1 MSNSFNSRYSRHS
14 YDHNVGGTRRSK
26 QSESSVQTMPETRD
40 ENVQADLDHTRTQG
54 LGSQS
59 LDSSTDSSDLYLP
72 SALGGDDLEREL
84 LPIKVTKEGDWT
96 TFNLLI
102 FQETKASIAR
112 ARKISEMN
120 PKDPVHCHYPKNKD
134 HDH

>member
-1 MSNSFNSRYSRHS
+1 MSSSFNSRYSRHS
-14 YDHNVGGTRRSK
+14 YDHNVGAGGTRRSK

-54 LGSQS
+54 L
-59 LDSSTDSSDLYLP
+59 DSSTDSSDLYLP

-84 LPIKVTKEGDWT
+84 LPIKVTKGKGGDWT

>member
-54 LGSQS
+54 L
-59 LDSSTDSSDLYLP
+59 DSSTDSSDLYLP

-84 LPIKVTKEGDWT
+84 LPIKVTKGGGIGQH
-96 TFNLLI
+96 LI
-102 FQETKASIAR
+102 
-112 ARKISEMN
+112 
-120 PKDPVHCHYPKNKD
+120 C
-134 HDH
+134 